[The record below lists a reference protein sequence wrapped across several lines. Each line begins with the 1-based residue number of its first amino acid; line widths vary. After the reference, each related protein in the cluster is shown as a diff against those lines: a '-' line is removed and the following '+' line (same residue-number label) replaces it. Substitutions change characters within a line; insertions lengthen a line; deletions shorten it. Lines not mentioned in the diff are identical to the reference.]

1 MKKTGV
7 LILAAAIGLGFS
19 SNVHIP
25 VAIAAESTPTILPIN
40 LAINGTVTASGE
52 NGSHEGKEKAFD
64 QYIFSKWLTYNTPAW
79 LQYEFTSA
87 KIVNSYSITTAEDE
101 PGRDPKSWV
110 LKGSNDGIVWDDLDT
125 QLNQS

>member
-40 LAINGTVTASGE
+40 LAVNGTVSARVELDLAMEQRTSFAGLKIR
-52 NGSHEGKEKAFD
+52 NIAGSF
-64 QYIFSKWLTYNTPAW
+64 
-79 LQYEFTSA
+79 
-87 KIVNSYSITTAEDE
+87 
-101 PGRDPKSWV
+101 V
-110 LKGSNDGIVWDDLDT
+110 L
-125 QLNQS
+125 